1 MPPMGR
7 RCLDR
12 AASALHVMHMNTT
25 HIQIRN
31 VPAAIH
37 RKLKSRAAAQDMT
50 ITDYVKRLIARD
62 LERPPLDELLK
73 ELRSLPPVAT
83 ASEIVDLIRE
93 DRDSR

>member
-1 MPPMGR
+1 
-7 RCLDR
+7 
-12 AASALHVMHMNTT
+12 MHMNAT

-50 ITDYVKRLIARD
+50 LTDYVKRLIAHD
-62 LERPPLDELLK
+62 LERPTNAELIAEMRK
-73 ELRSLPPVAT
+73 APGVMT
-83 ASEIVDLIRE
+83 AAEIVDMIRQ